1 MHFAELPLQAIE
13 AVALD
18 TFPFPIPLRPR
29 ARIPTVFARSGIF
42 NLFYYHASLRGN
54 AYGRWM
60 DVALIMAVLS
70 YRASFSTH
78 FAGCGPATFADS

>member
-1 MHFAELPLQAIE
+1 MHFAELPLQAIDV
-13 AVALD
+13 VALD

-60 DVALIMAVLS
+60 DIAMMVVFLA
-70 YRASFSTH
+70 YHTRFSTH
-78 FAGCGPATFADS
+78 FDSHT